1 MHFFTTTVGCI
12 LCFCPTVA
20 SFDASS
26 SLRGPLGA
34 SMWRKVAGSAPLM
47 TATVQYKEQRGN
59 LAELDADA
67 MLAAQSF
74 PISADDLVAKT
85 KSFVASDYGA
95 DDTDVLA
102 HDFLFV
108 GPFVGPLSREECTPL
123 PRVRAKTQ

>member
-1 MHFFTTTVGCI
+1 
-12 LCFCPTVA
+12 
-20 SFDASS
+20 
-26 SLRGPLGA
+26 
-34 SMWRKVAGSAPLM
+34 MWRKVAGSAPRM
-47 TATVQYKEQRGN
+47 AATVYKEQRGN

-108 GPFVGPLSREECTPL
+108 GPFIGPLSREACTPL
-123 PRVRAKTQ
+123 PRV

>member
-1 MHFFTTTVGCI
+1 MRFFTTTLGCI

-26 SLRGPLGA
+26 LRGPPGA
-34 SMWRKVAGSAPLM
+34 STWRKVAGSAPRM
-47 TATVQYKEQRGN
+47 AAIVQYKEQRGN

-108 GPFVGPLSREECTPL
+108 GPFIGPLSREACTPL
-123 PRVRAKTQ
+123 PRV

>member
-1 MHFFTTTVGCI
+1 MRLLCA
-12 LCFCPTVA
+12 LCFVPSVV

-26 SLRGPLGA
+26 LRGGVA
-34 SMWRKVAGSAPLM
+34 SRWRKVAGSAPRM
-47 TATVQYKEQRGN
+47 GATAQYKEQRGN

-85 KSFVASDYGA
+85 RSFIASDYGA

-102 HDFLFV
+102 HDFVFV
-108 GPFVGPLSREECTPL
+108 GPFVGPLSREACKPSPDL
-123 PRVRAKTQ
+123 VRPS